1 MFPDTYIYIPY
12 DDESGGGKKRKKAK
26 AEPEM
31 TIEYTDTL
39 DDTMKDWSIPIFVC
53 DHLLKAST
61 CFRRRLQKAAEISK
75 DGTAMLHKKSDSYN
89 PNQVVKDT
97 LVLQMPMLYYY
108 YSERN
113 SRCLPYRHVV

>member
-1 MFPDTYIYIPY
+1 MFLDTYIYIPY

-39 DDTMKDWSIPIFVC
+39 DDTMKDWSITIFVC

-75 DGTAMLHKKSDSYN
+75 DGTAMLHKKSDMIQTKLSKTHWFYKF
-89 PNQVVKDT
+89 QCFVT
-97 LVLQMPMLYYY
+97 TQRGILVAYPIAM
-108 YSERN
+108 
-113 SRCLPYRHVV
+113 